1 VLRDGVGLVDRASAR
16 AANRASY
23 LWGRT
28 LRWCLFPAAP
38 VSSHAPTGALAS
50 FPPRPPGSGILSEEN
65 PVADAPALRSD
76 LDRLARNLRWFWHE
90 PARQVLADLA
100 EHSRDGAAGNPA
112 AVVAG
117 LSDARLEELAD
128 DPERGER
135 IAAAVRDLD
144 EYLAASDTWFDRHGG
159 DRDRLVVY
167 LSAEFALADCLYTYS
182 GGLGVLAGDHVRSA
196 SDLGLPFVGI
206 SLAYDDGYFHQR
218 IAADGAQV
226 AEPAANRWDELPVA
240 PVLRAD
246 GSRLTVEVETGD
258 GIVEVTAWSVEVGRV
273 RVYLLDTGT
282 DPVPD
287 HRKITAHLYGGDDE
301 MRLLQELVLGVGGV
315 RMLAALGLEPSV
327 LHLNE
332 GHAAFAGLERLRP
345 RLAAGSTLAAAVEDA
360 RTELVFTTH
369 TPVPAGHDRFPRDL
383 AARHLAPLA
392 ERLGV
397 PFERLFALATG
408 AGEPHWNQT
417 VLSLHLAGRTNGVAR
432 LHGRVSREMW
442 HHLWP
447 GTPVEE
453 VPIDHVTNGVHVERW
468 VGPEVARLVERQVGP
483 GWEHQFGPDA
493 WEPIR
498 DLDPAAL
505 WTARQAARRRL
516 IALAQDRL
524 AAQAER
530 LGTVPDG
537 AGLDPDVLTIG
548 FARRFATY
556 KRATLIAHDAARLAR
571 LLTDRDR
578 PVQLLLA
585 GKAHPADRPG
595 QQLIRELVA
604 LTHDPRFEGRI
615 AFLEGYDLE
624 LGAALTSGADVW
636 LNNPLRPL
644 EASGTSGM
652 KAAMNGVLNLS
663 VLDGWWDEAVSDLS
677 DQAEVGF
684 GWAVGGTAENRDRA
698 SQDAQDAAALYS
710 ILEDEVVPTFHDRDG
725 DGVPQRWVAM
735 MKDSI
740 RVLTP
745 PFSTHRMVVD
755 YAERYGLLTPAL
767 AR

>member
-1 VLRDGVGLVDRASAR
+1 M
-16 AANRASY
+16 
-23 LWGRT
+23 
-28 LRWCLFPAAP
+28 
-38 VSSHAPTGALAS
+38 
-50 FPPRPPGSGILSEEN
+50 PGSDIVSKET

-90 PARQVLADLA
+90 PAREVLAELA
-100 EHSRDGAAGNPA
+100 EPSWDAVGRNPV

-117 LSDARLEELAD
+117 LSDARLDELAS
-128 DPERGER
+128 DPERAAR
-135 IAAAVRDLD
+135 ITDAVGDLD
-144 EYLAASDTWFDRHGG
+144 GYLGASDTWFDRHEG
-159 DRDRLVVY
+159 DRDRLAVY
-167 LSAEFALADCLYTYS
+167 FSAEFALADCLHTYS

-206 SLAYDDGYFHQR
+206 SLAYDDGYFQQR

-226 AEPAANRWDELPVA
+226 AEPALNPWGQLPVA
-240 PVLRAD
+240 PVLGAD
-246 GSRLTVEVETGD
+246 GQRLTIEVETGD
-258 GIVEVTAWSVEVGRV
+258 GVVEVTAWSVEVGRV

-282 DPVPD
+282 DPMPA
-287 HRKITAHLYGGDDE
+287 HRASTAPLYGGDNE
-301 MRLLQELVLGVGGV
+301 TRLLQELVLGVGGV
-315 RMLAALGLEPSV
+315 RLLAALGLEPTV

-332 GHAAFAGLERLRP
+332 GHAAFAGLERLRT
-345 RLAAGSTLAAAVEDA
+345 RVTAGSTLAEAIDDA
-360 RTELVFTTH
+360 RAELVFTTH
-369 TPVPAGHDRFPRDL
+369 TPVPAGHDRFPYDL

-397 PFERLFALATG
+397 AFAQLLGLATG
-408 AGEPHWNQT
+408 EGEPDWNQT
-417 VLSLHLAGRTNGVAR
+417 VLALRLAGRTNGVAR

-447 GTPVEE
+447 GSPVED

-483 GWEHQFGPDA
+483 GWEHRFEPDA
-493 WEPIR
+493 WEPMR

-505 WTARQAARRRL
+505 WAARDAARHRL
-516 IALAQDRL
+516 IAVAQDRL
-524 AAQAER
+524 AAQARR
-530 LGTVPDG
+530 LGTAVDG
-537 AGLDPDVLTIG
+537 EGLDPDALTIG

-556 KRATLIAHDAARLAR
+556 KRATLIAYDGDRFARLV
-571 LLTDRDR
+571 TNPDR
-578 PVQLLLA
+578 PVQLLIA

-604 LTHDPRFEGRI
+604 LAHDRRFQGRI
-615 AFLEGYDLE
+615 VFLEDYDLE

-636 LNNPLRPL
+636 LNNPLRPM

-663 VLDGWWDEAVSDLS
+663 VLDGWWDEAVHDFAGE
-677 DQAEVGF
+677 AEVGF
-684 GWAVGGTAENRDRA
+684 GWAVGGMAEHRDRA
-698 SQDAQDAAALYS
+698 TQDAEDAAALYA
-710 ILEDEVVPTFHDRDG
+710 ILEDEVVPTFHDRDA

-755 YAERYGLLTPAL
+755 YAERYGLITPAL

>member
-1 VLRDGVGLVDRASAR
+1 
-16 AANRASY
+16 
-23 LWGRT
+23 
-28 LRWCLFPAAP
+28 
-38 VSSHAPTGALAS
+38 
-50 FPPRPPGSGILSEEN
+50 
-65 PVADAPALRSD
+65 VADAPALRSD

-90 PARQVLADLA
+90 PAREVLAELA
-100 EHSRDGAAGNPA
+100 EPSWDAAGRNPVA
-112 AVVAG
+112 IVAG
-117 LSDARLEELAD
+117 LSDARLAELAG
-128 DPERGER
+128 DPQRAGR
-135 IAAAVRDLD
+135 IDAAVRDLD
-144 EYLAASDTWFDRHGG
+144 DYLDAGDTWFDRHGG
-159 DRDRLVVY
+159 DRDRLAVY

-196 SDLGLPFVGI
+196 SDLGLPFIGV
-206 SLAYDDGYFHQR
+206 SLAYDDGYFQQR

-226 AEPAANRWDELPVA
+226 AEPAPNRWETLPVA
-240 PVLRAD
+240 PVLDAD
-246 GSRLTVEVETGD
+246 GQRLTVEVETGA
-258 GIVEVTAWSVEVGRV
+258 GIVQVTAWSIEVGRV

-282 DPVPD
+282 DPVPA
-287 HRKITAHLYGGDDE
+287 HREITAHLYGGNNE

-315 RMLAALGLEPSV
+315 RLLAALGLEPTV

-345 RLAAGSTLAAAVEDA
+345 RLTAGSPLADAIEDA
-360 RTELVFTTH
+360 RAELVFTTH
-369 TPVPAGHDRFPRDL
+369 TPVPAGHDRFPYDL

-397 PFERLFALATG
+397 PFEQLLPLATG
-408 AGEPHWNQT
+408 PGEPDWNQT
-417 VLSLHLAGRTNGVAR
+417 VLALHLAGRSNGVAR

-442 HHLWP
+442 HRLWP
-447 GTPVEE
+447 DTAVGD

-483 GWEHQFGPDA
+483 GWEHRFEADA
-493 WEPIR
+493 WEPVR

-505 WTARQAARRRL
+505 WTARGVARARL
-516 IALAQDRL
+516 IAVAQDRL
-524 AAQAER
+524 ATQAER
-530 LGTVPDG
+530 LGTAPGG
-537 AGLDPDVLTIG
+537 AGLDPDALTIG

-556 KRATLIAHDAARLAR
+556 KRATLLAHDIDRLAR

-578 PVQLLLA
+578 PVQLLIA

-624 LGAALTSGADVW
+624 LGAALTAGADVW

-663 VLDGWWDEAVSDLS
+663 VLDGWWDEAVSDFAG
-677 DQAEVGF
+677 QAEVGF
-684 GWAVGGTAENRDRA
+684 GWAVGGTAEDRDRA
-698 SQDAQDAAALYS
+698 TQDAEDAAALYA
-710 ILEDEVVPTFHDRDG
+710 ILEDEVVPTFHDRDA
-725 DGVPQRWVAM
+725 DGVPQRWVTM

-755 YAERYGLLTPAL
+755 YAERYGLLTPAM

>member
-1 VLRDGVGLVDRASAR
+1 
-16 AANRASY
+16 
-23 LWGRT
+23 
-28 LRWCLFPAAP
+28 
-38 VSSHAPTGALAS
+38 
-50 FPPRPPGSGILSEEN
+50 
-65 PVADAPALRSD
+65 VADAPALRSD
-76 LDRLARNLRWFWHE
+76 LERLARNLRWFWHE
-90 PARQVLADLA
+90 PAREVLAELA
-100 EHSRDGAAGNPA
+100 EPGWDAAGRNPVA
-112 AVVAG
+112 IVAG
-117 LSDARLEELAD
+117 LSDARLRQLAAE
-128 DPERGER
+128 PQRSER

-144 EYLAASDTWFDRHGG
+144 DYLGATDTWFDRHGG
-159 DRDRLVVY
+159 DRDRLAVY
-167 LSAEFALADCLYTYS
+167 LSAEFALADCLHTYS

-206 SLAYDDGYFHQR
+206 SLAYDDGYFRQR
-218 IAADGAQV
+218 IAGDGTQIAQPAPNTWNDLPVTPVVDADG
-226 AEPAANRWDELPVA
+226 R
-240 PVLRAD
+240 
-246 GSRLTVEVETGD
+246 RLTVEVETGD
-258 GIVEVTAWSVEVGRV
+258 GVVQVTAWSVEVGRV

-282 DPVPD
+282 DPVPA
-287 HRKITAHLYGGDDE
+287 HREITAHLYGGNNE

-315 RMLAALGLEPSV
+315 RMLAALRLQPTV

-345 RLAAGSTLAAAVEDA
+345 RLAAGSGLTAAVEDA
-360 RTELVFTTH
+360 RGELVFTTH
-369 TPVPAGHDRFPRDL
+369 TPVPAGHDRFPYDL
-383 AARHLAPLA
+383 AAHHLTPLA

-397 PFERLFALATG
+397 TFDRLLGLATG
-408 AGEPHWNQT
+408 PGEPDWNQT
-417 VLSLHLAGRTNGVAR
+417 VLALRLAGRSNGVAR

-442 HHLWP
+442 HRLWP
-447 GTPVEE
+447 GTPVDD

-468 VGPEVARLVERQVGP
+468 VGSEVARLVERQVGP
-483 GWEHQFGPDA
+483 GWEHRFEADA
-493 WEPIR
+493 WDPIR
-498 DLDPAAL
+498 DLDAAAL
-505 WTARQAARRRL
+505 WAARGEARHRL
-516 IALAQDRL
+516 IAVARERL

-530 LGTVPDG
+530 LGTATGG
-537 AGLDPDVLTIG
+537 AGLDPDALTIG

-556 KRATLIAHDAARLAR
+556 KRATLVAHDVDRLAR

-578 PVQLLLA
+578 PVQLLIA

-636 LNNPLRPL
+636 LNNPLRPF

-652 KAAMNGVLNLS
+652 KAAMNGVLNIS
-663 VLDGWWDEAVSDLS
+663 VLDGWWDEAVSDLAGR
-677 DQAEVGF
+677 AEVGF
-684 GWAVGGTAENRDRA
+684 GWAVGGTAEDRDRA
-698 SQDAQDAAALYS
+698 AQDAQDAAALYA
-710 ILEDEVVPTFHDRDG
+710 ILEDEVVPTFHDRDA

-755 YAERYGLLTPAL
+755 YAERYGFIAPAL

>member
-1 VLRDGVGLVDRASAR
+1 M
-16 AANRASY
+16 
-23 LWGRT
+23 
-28 LRWCLFPAAP
+28 
-38 VSSHAPTGALAS
+38 
-50 FPPRPPGSGILSEEN
+50 
-65 PVADAPALRSD
+65 ADAPTLRSD

-90 PARQVLADLA
+90 PARQILA
-100 EHSRDGAAGNPA
+100 ELAEPSWDAVGRNPVA
-112 AVVAG
+112 IVAG
-117 LSDARLEELAD
+117 LSDARLEELAA
-128 DPERGER
+128 DPQRAER

-144 EYLAASDTWFDRHGG
+144 EYLGASDTWFDRHGG
-159 DRDRLVVY
+159 DRDRLAVY
-167 LSAEFALADCLYTYS
+167 LSAEFALADCLHTYS

-196 SDLGLPFVGI
+196 SDLGLPFIGV
-206 SLAYDDGYFHQR
+206 SLAYDDGYFQQR
-218 IAADGAQV
+218 IGADGTQV
-226 AEPAANRWDELPVA
+226 AEPAPNRWEDLPVA
-240 PVLRAD
+240 PVLDAD
-246 GSRLTVEVETGD
+246 GQRLTVEVETGD
-258 GIVEVTAWSVEVGRV
+258 GVVQVTAWSIEVGRV

-282 DPVPD
+282 DPVPA
-287 HRKITAHLYGGDDE
+287 HRAITAPLYGGDNE
-301 MRLLQELVLGVGGV
+301 TRLLQELVLGVGGV
-315 RMLAALGLEPSV
+315 RLLAALGLHPTV

-332 GHAAFAGLERLRP
+332 GHAAFAGLERLRA
-345 RLAAGSTLAAAVEDA
+345 RLTAGATLAEAVEDA

-369 TPVPAGHDRFPRDL
+369 TPVPAGHDRFPHHL

-397 PFERLFALATG
+397 PFERLLELATG
-408 AGEPHWNQT
+408 EGEPDWNQT
-417 VLSLHLAGRTNGVAR
+417 VLALHLAGRSNGVAR

-442 HHLWP
+442 HRLWP
-447 GTPVEE
+447 GTSVED
-453 VPIDHVTNGVHVERW
+453 VPIGHVTNGVHVERW
-468 VGPEVARLVERQVGP
+468 VGPEVARLVARQVGP
-483 GWEHQFGPDA
+483 GWEHRFEADA

-498 DLDPAAL
+498 DLDAAAL
-505 WTARQAARRRL
+505 WAARAAARHRL
-516 IALAQDRL
+516 IAVAQDRL

-530 LGTVPDG
+530 LGTVADG
-537 AGLDPDVLTIG
+537 AGLDPDALTIA

-556 KRATLIAHDAARLAR
+556 KRATLIARDVDRLAR
-571 LLTDRDR
+571 LLTHPDR
-578 PVQLLLA
+578 PVQLLIA

-604 LTHDPRFEGRI
+604 LTHDPRVEGRI

-624 LGAALTSGADVW
+624 LGAALTAGADVW

-663 VLDGWWDEAVSDLS
+663 VLDGWWDEAVSDFA

-684 GWAVGGTAENRDRA
+684 GWAVGGTAEDRDRTT
-698 SQDAQDAAALYS
+698 QDAEDAAALYA
-710 ILEDEVVPTFHDRDG
+710 ILEDEVVPTFHDRDAA
-725 DGVPQRWVAM
+725 GVPQRWVAM

-755 YAERYGLLTPAL
+755 YVERYGLITPAL

>member
-1 VLRDGVGLVDRASAR
+1 
-16 AANRASY
+16 
-23 LWGRT
+23 
-28 LRWCLFPAAP
+28 
-38 VSSHAPTGALAS
+38 
-50 FPPRPPGSGILSEEN
+50 
-65 PVADAPALRSD
+65 VADAPALRSD
-76 LDRLARNLRWFWHE
+76 LERLARNLRWFWHE
-90 PARQVLADLA
+90 PAREVLAELA
-100 EHSRDGAAGNPA
+100 EPGWDAAGRNPVA
-112 AVVAG
+112 IVAG
-117 LSDARLEELAD
+117 LSDARLRQLAAE
-128 DPERGER
+128 PQRSER

-144 EYLAASDTWFDRHGG
+144 DYLGATDTWFDRHGG
-159 DRDRLVVY
+159 DRDRLAVY
-167 LSAEFALADCLYTYS
+167 LSAEFALADCLHTYS

-206 SLAYDDGYFHQR
+206 SLAYDDGYFRQR
-218 IAADGAQV
+218 IAGDGTQIAQPAPNTWNDLPVTPVVDADG
-226 AEPAANRWDELPVA
+226 R
-240 PVLRAD
+240 
-246 GSRLTVEVETGD
+246 RLTVEVETGD
-258 GIVEVTAWSVEVGRV
+258 GVVQVTAWSVEVGRV

-282 DPVPD
+282 DPVPA
-287 HRKITAHLYGGDDE
+287 HREITAHLYGGNNE

-315 RMLAALGLEPSV
+315 RMLAALRLQPTV

-345 RLAAGSTLAAAVEDA
+345 RLAAGSGLTAAVEDA
-360 RTELVFTTH
+360 RGELVFTTH
-369 TPVPAGHDRFPRDL
+369 TPVPAGHDRFPYDL
-383 AARHLAPLA
+383 AAHHLTPLA

-397 PFERLFALATG
+397 TFDRLLGLATG
-408 AGEPHWNQT
+408 PGEPDWNQT
-417 VLSLHLAGRTNGVAR
+417 VLALRLAGRSNGVAR

-442 HHLWP
+442 HRLWP
-447 GTPVEE
+447 GTPVDD

-468 VGPEVARLVERQVGP
+468 VGSEVARLVERQVGP
-483 GWEHQFGPDA
+483 GWEHRFEADA
-493 WEPIR
+493 WDPIR
-498 DLDPAAL
+498 DLDAAAL
-505 WTARQAARRRL
+505 WAARGEARHRL
-516 IALAQDRL
+516 IAVARERL

-530 LGTVPDG
+530 LGTATGG
-537 AGLDPDVLTIG
+537 AGLDPDALTIG

-556 KRATLIAHDAARLAR
+556 KRATLVAHDVDRLAR

-578 PVQLLLA
+578 PVQLLIA

-636 LNNPLRPL
+636 LNNPLRPF

-652 KAAMNGVLNLS
+652 KAAMNGVLNIS
-663 VLDGWWDEAVSDLS
+663 VLDGWWDEAVSDLAGR
-677 DQAEVGF
+677 AEVGF
-684 GWAVGGTAENRDRA
+684 GWAVGGTAEDRDRA
-698 SQDAQDAAALYS
+698 AQDAQDAAALYA
-710 ILEDEVVPTFHDRDG
+710 ILEDEVVPTFHDRDA

-755 YAERYGLLTPAL
+755 YAERYGLIAPAL

>member
-1 VLRDGVGLVDRASAR
+1 
-16 AANRASY
+16 
-23 LWGRT
+23 
-28 LRWCLFPAAP
+28 
-38 VSSHAPTGALAS
+38 
-50 FPPRPPGSGILSEEN
+50 
-65 PVADAPALRSD
+65 VADAPALRSD

-90 PARQVLADLA
+90 PAREVLAELA
-100 EHSRDGAAGNPA
+100 EPSWDAAGRNPVA
-112 AVVAG
+112 IVAG
-117 LSDARLEELAD
+117 LSDARLAELAG
-128 DPERGER
+128 DPQRAGR
-135 IAAAVRDLD
+135 IDAAVRDLD
-144 EYLAASDTWFDRHGG
+144 DYLDAGDTWFDRHGG
-159 DRDRLVVY
+159 DRDRLAVY

-196 SDLGLPFVGI
+196 SDLGLPFIGV
-206 SLAYDDGYFHQR
+206 SLAYDDGYFQQR

-226 AEPAANRWDELPVA
+226 AEPAPNRWETLPVA
-240 PVLRAD
+240 PVLDAD
-246 GSRLTVEVETGD
+246 GQRLTVEVETGA
-258 GIVEVTAWSVEVGRV
+258 GIVQVTAWSIEVGRV

-282 DPVPD
+282 DPVPA
-287 HRKITAHLYGGDDE
+287 HREITAHLYGGNNE

-315 RMLAALGLEPSV
+315 RLLAALGLEPTV

-345 RLAAGSTLAAAVEDA
+345 RLTAGSPLADAIEDA
-360 RTELVFTTH
+360 RAELVFTTH
-369 TPVPAGHDRFPRDL
+369 TPVPAGHDRFPYDL

-397 PFERLFALATG
+397 PFEQLLPLATG
-408 AGEPHWNQT
+408 PGEPDWNQT
-417 VLSLHLAGRTNGVAR
+417 VLALHLAGRSNGVAR

-442 HHLWP
+442 HRLWP
-447 GTPVEE
+447 DTAVGD

-483 GWEHQFGPDA
+483 GWEHRFEADA
-493 WEPIR
+493 WEPVR

-505 WTARQAARRRL
+505 WTARVVARARL
-516 IALAQDRL
+516 IAVAQDRL
-524 AAQAER
+524 ATQAER
-530 LGTVPDG
+530 LGTAPGG
-537 AGLDPDVLTIG
+537 AGLDPDALTIG

-556 KRATLIAHDAARLAR
+556 KRATLLAHDIDRLAR

-578 PVQLLLA
+578 PVQLLIA

-624 LGAALTSGADVW
+624 LGAALTAGADVW

-663 VLDGWWDEAVSDLS
+663 VLDGWWDEAVSDFAG
-677 DQAEVGF
+677 QAEVGF
-684 GWAVGGTAENRDRA
+684 GWAVGGTAEDRDRA
-698 SQDAQDAAALYS
+698 TQDADDAAALYA
-710 ILEDEVVPTFHDRDG
+710 ILEDEVVPTFHDRDA
-725 DGVPQRWVAM
+725 DGVPQRWVTM

-755 YAERYGLLTPAL
+755 YAERYGLLTPAM